1 MKYAVMSKGGEL
13 KGTNYAISDQFPAE
27 IMEDAG
33 FFIRSWQ
40 RRGKETKGL
49 AFLLINCTSMGSYT
63 GIIASHTGWMGAKR
77 PVFMRITGIPR
88 VALSRLQ
95 NRKHRHA
102 SPAAENTDAC

>member
-63 GIIASHTGWMGAKR
+63 GIIASHTGW
-77 PVFMRITGIPR
+77 THT
-88 VALSRLQ
+88 LQ
-95 NRKHRHA
+95 APKQKT
-102 SPAAENTDAC
+102 PACFPSC